1 MAPCPTEYVVL
12 DILGGVRDVEEQPSG
27 DAPCWAHLEER
38 LLYER
43 IRKDVAERVPV
54 DDRERESMALFLE
67 HFDRLISPFDEE
79 SSPVHVT
86 GSAVVVGPR
95 GVVLHRHR
103 RLGTWI
109 QPGGHIDDGETP
121 WEAARREAQEET
133 GLPVRFADLDGGRD
147 RRGPALLHVD
157 VHPGP
162 RGHTHLD
169 LRYLLESEDVQPNP
183 APGES
188 DEVQWF
194 AWGAAIERTTA
205 GLSGLLASIRR
216 GVSGDDQ

>member
-1 MAPCPTEYVVL
+1 M
-12 DILGGVRDVEEQPSG
+12 D
-27 DAPCWAHLEER
+27 R

-43 IRKDVAERVPV
+43 IRQDVAERVPV
-54 DDRERESMALFLE
+54 DHRERQSVATFLE
-67 HFDRLISPFDEE
+67 HFDKLISPFDEA

-121 WEAARREAQEET
+121 WDAARREAVEET
-133 GLPVRFADLDGGRD
+133 GLPVRFADPDGGRD
-147 RRGPALLHVD
+147 GRGPALLHVD

-169 LRYLLESEDVQPNP
+169 LRYLLESEDVEPDP

-188 DEVQWF
+188 DEVKWF
-194 AWGAAIERTTA
+194 AWDAAIERTTV
-205 GLSGLLASIRR
+205 GLSGLLASLR
-216 GVSGDDQ
+216 GGA